1 MNRRPR
7 SGSASLRRDESR
19 KRQAVVRVDKDMK
32 ILEASNIRKE
42 FGTLVAV
49 NDISLS
55 LEKGQVMGLIGPN
68 GAGKTTLLRIL
79 GTLLRPTSGTAKLFN
94 YDLTTQYLDIRKH
107 IGFLPDFFN
116 LYSDLTLKECLE
128 FFARA
133 YLVSAKR
140 RAVAGKVQP
149 ELIAKRV
156 DEVIEYIELQDKR
169 NSLIRHLSRGMVQ
182 RMGVGVLLVHEP
194 ELFLLDEPASGLDP
208 KARIQLRKVL
218 KKLSSEGK
226 TVIISSHILTELS
239 GFCSH
244 IAIMNNGKIELSGA
258 VDEIEQKIMGSRM
271 VDISVLSD
279 CERAVSLVNQFPDTR
294 IITVQDNTI
303 TVEITKELEKLADL
317 NAYLVKECIKVA
329 TISERKTN
337 LEDLF
342 MKISAGEK

>member
-1 MNRRPR
+1 MFNC
-7 SGSASLRRDESR
+7 S
-19 KRQAVVRVDKDMK
+19 MK
-32 ILEASNIRKE
+32 ILEANSIRKE

-49 NDISLS
+49 NDVSLS
-55 LEKGQVMGLIGPN
+55 IEKGQVMGLIGPN

-79 GTLLRPTSGTAKLFN
+79 GTLLRPTSGTAKLFDH
-94 YDLTTQYLDIRKH
+94 DLTTQYLDIRKH

-116 LYSDLTLKECLE
+116 LYSDLTLRECLE

-133 YLVSAKR
+133 Y
-140 RAVAGKVQP
+140 KVQP
-149 ELIAKRV
+149 KLIKKRV

-169 NSLIRHLSRGMVQ
+169 DSLIRHLSRGMVQ

-244 IAIMNNGKIELSGA
+244 IAIMNKGKIELSGA

-271 VDISVLSD
+271 VDIFVLSN
-279 CERAVSLVNQFPDTR
+279 CERAVSLINQFPDAK

-303 TVEITKELEKLADL
+303 TIEITKELEKLADL
-317 NAYLVKECIKVA
+317 NAYLVKEGIRVV

>member
-1 MNRRPR
+1 
-7 SGSASLRRDESR
+7 
-19 KRQAVVRVDKDMK
+19 MK

-79 GTLLRPTSGTAKLFN
+79 GTLLRPTSGTAKLFD

-279 CERAVSLVNQFPDTR
+279 CERAVSLINQFPDTR

>member
-1 MNRRPR
+1 
-7 SGSASLRRDESR
+7 
-19 KRQAVVRVDKDMK
+19 MK
-32 ILEASNIRKE
+32 ILEANSIRKE

-55 LEKGQVMGLIGPN
+55 IEKGQVMGLIGPN

-79 GTLLRPTSGTAKLFN
+79 GTLLRPTSGAAKLFD

-116 LYSDLTLKECLE
+116 LYSDLTLRECLE

-133 YLVSAKR
+133 YKI
-140 RAVAGKVQP
+140 QP
-149 ELIAKRV
+149 KLIKKRV

-169 NSLIRHLSRGMVQ
+169 DSLIRHLSRGMVQ

-258 VDEIEQKIMGSRM
+258 VEDIEQKIIGSRM
-271 VDISVLSD
+271 VDIFVLSD
-279 CERAVSLVNQFPDTR
+279 CEKAVSLISQFPDAE

-303 TVEITKELEKLADL
+303 TIEIAKELEKLADL
-317 NAYLVKECIKVA
+317 NAYLVKESVKVV